1 MLNISL
7 VYHLIAYKILSHVS
21 NHLTSSRLCKFGYFL
36 YRDERTS
43 SGKFSNLTSDTGQ
56 QGAEAE
62 LGRQWHAQG
71 VFEIHSMV
79 DTNGVGRSL
88 TGDKPNRIL
97 ECGVLKLVCPQHSP
111 GVPLIRGIQSSQ
123 IHTDK
128 SKLVVTRGWG
138 GEERKGEPF
147 NRYRVSGLQEEEVM
161 EIYFPTM

>member
-1 MLNISL
+1 
-7 VYHLIAYKILSHVS
+7 
-21 NHLTSSRLCKFGYFL
+21 
-36 YRDERTS
+36 
-43 SGKFSNLTSDTGQ
+43 
-56 QGAEAE
+56 
-62 LGRQWHAQG
+62 
-71 VFEIHSMV
+71 MV

-88 TGDKPNRIL
+88 KGDKPNRIL

-123 IHTDK
+123 IHRDK

-147 NRYRVSGLQEEEVM
+147 NRYRVSGLQDEKVL